1 MNRVYSLNDR
11 MGFGK
16 HKDLLVSTVIR
27 EHPGYIEWCLLNVP
41 GFELD
46 ERAQDEYEYEIEE
59 YYA

>member
-1 MNRVYSLNDR
+1 